1 MLFVLKKII
10 ALLIMPLSVGLLL
23 MLLAIIF
30 LYRENLR
37 MSRFF
42 MLAAFAW
49 IALLSFTPFS
59 ELLMQPL
66 EAQYPGLSE
75 FPAGIRYVVVLGS
88 GHTTN
93 NKLPLSSQLSDPAM
107 FRLVEG
113 IRILHQLDDAK
124 LIVSG
129 YAGEDATPH
138 ALMLKRMAEQLGVDE
153 KRIIARY
160 APRDTRE
167 EARDVKPILEGEDFI
182 LVTSA
187 SHMPRAMA
195 AFHEQGLYPHAA
207 PTYHLVKESDDWL
220 VVPDAGG
227 LHVSERAIHEYVGR
241 LWLQLLAV
249 VKDNS

>member
-1 MLFVLKKII
+1 MFFVLKKIL
-10 ALLIMPLSVGLLL
+10 ALLVMPLSVGLLL

-30 LYRENLR
+30 LYRENLK
-37 MSRFF
+37 MSRLF
-42 MLAAFAW
+42 MLVAFAW

-59 ELLMQPL
+59 ELLMKPL
-66 EAQYPGLSE
+66 ESQYPALTE
-75 FPAGIRYVVVLGS
+75 FPADIRYVVVLGS
-88 GHTTN
+88 GHTSN
-93 NKLPLSSQLSDPAM
+93 DRLPQSSQLSNPAM
-107 FRLVEG
+107 FRLAEG
-113 IRILHQLDDAK
+113 ISILRQLEDAK
-124 LIVSG
+124 LVVSG
-129 YAGEDATPH
+129 YAGGDPTPH

-153 KRIIARY
+153 SRIIARY

-167 EARDVKPILEGEDFI
+167 EARDLKPILGGEDFI

-207 PTYHLVKESDDWL
+207 PTYHLVKEPQEWL

-241 LWLQLLAV
+241 LWLQLLALV
-249 VKDNS
+249 QDNS